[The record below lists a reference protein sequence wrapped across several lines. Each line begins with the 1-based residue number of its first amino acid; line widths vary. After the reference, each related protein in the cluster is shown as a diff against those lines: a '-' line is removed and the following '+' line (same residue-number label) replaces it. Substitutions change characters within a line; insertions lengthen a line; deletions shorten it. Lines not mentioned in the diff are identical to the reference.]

1 MPRQRILGRGYDHQ
15 AGRRYHQ
22 EIWKLLI
29 KTTCLR
35 FGEKI
40 FQKKCKGIFNNS

>member
-29 KTTCLR
+29 KTT
-35 FGEKI
+35 FEIWGKDFPEEV
-40 FQKKCKGIFNNS
+40 